1 MELVPI
7 QLKPCACPNASNSP
21 DAILSFDTD
30 KIANYKDLLAK
41 VIPFMKSDNIL
52 EKRAAYDLNILL
64 KCRINKTNN
73 TVIMYLQ
80 DALDHL
86 IQHFMPDLNSLIN
99 NQIDLEKYHNQGYEL
114 LHDLVLVIMQTV
126 MNKRKIEEFR
136 QFCLQI

>member
-1 MELVPI
+1 MKELVPI
-7 QLKPCACPNASNSP
+7 NSPIASNSP
-21 DAILSFDTD
+21 DAILSEIDD

-41 VIPFMKSDNIL
+41 VIPFTKSTNVL

-64 KCRINKTNN
+64 KCGINKTNN

-86 IQHFMPDLNSLIN
+86 IKHFMPELNNLIN
-99 NQIDLEKYHNQGYEL
+99 NQINLDDYQNQGYAL
-114 LHDLVLVIMQTV
+114 LHDLVVVIMRTV
-126 MNKRKIEEFR
+126 MHKTKVEEFK

>member
-7 QLKPCACPNASNSP
+7 ITNSPSASNSP
-21 DAILSFDTD
+21 NAILSEVDD

-41 VIPFMKSDNIL
+41 VIPFTKSENVL

-64 KCRINKTNN
+64 KCGINKTNN
-73 TVIMYLQ
+73 TVIIYLS

-86 IQHFMPDLNSLIN
+86 IKHFIPDLNNLIN
-99 NQIDLEKYHNQGYEL
+99 NQVNLDDYQDQGYAL
-114 LHDLVLVIMQTV
+114 LHDLVVVIMQTV
-126 MNKRKIEEFR
+126 MHKRNVEEFK

>member
-7 QLKPCACPNASNSP
+7 NSPIASNSP
-21 DAILSFDTD
+21 DAILSEIDD

-41 VIPFMKSDNIL
+41 VIPFTKSTNVL

-64 KCRINKTNN
+64 KCGINKTNN

-86 IQHFMPDLNSLIN
+86 IKHFMPELNNLIN
-99 NQIDLEKYHNQGYEL
+99 NQINLDDYQNQGYAL
-114 LHDLVLVIMQTV
+114 LHDLVVVIMRTV
-126 MNKRKIEEFR
+126 MHKTKVEEFK

>member
-7 QLKPCACPNASNSP
+7 ISNSP
-21 DAILSFDTD
+21 IAINSPNAILSSDTD
-30 KIANYKDLLAK
+30 KITIYKDLLAK
-41 VIPFMKSDNIL
+41 VFPFTKSDNIL

-64 KCRINKTNN
+64 KCGINKTNN
-73 TVIMYLQ
+73 TVIMYIQ

-86 IQHFMPDLNSLIN
+86 IQHFMPDLNCLIN
-99 NQIDLEKYHNQGYEL
+99 NQINLDDYNNQGYGL

-126 MNKRKIEEFR
+126 MHKKKIEEFR

>member
-7 QLKPCACPNASNSP
+7 NSPIASNSP
-21 DAILSFDTD
+21 DAILSEIDD

-41 VIPFMKSDNIL
+41 VIPFTKSTNVL

-64 KCRINKTNN
+64 KCGINKTNN
-73 TVIMYLQ
+73 KVIMYLQ

-86 IQHFMPDLNSLIN
+86 IKHFMPELNNLIN
-99 NQIDLEKYHNQGYEL
+99 NQINLDDYQNQGYAL
-114 LHDLVLVIMQTV
+114 LHDLVVVIMRTV
-126 MNKRKIEEFR
+126 MNKNKVEEFK

>member
-7 QLKPCACPNASNSP
+7 NSPIASNSP
-21 DAILSFDTD
+21 DAILSEIDD

-41 VIPFMKSDNIL
+41 VIPFTKSTNVL

-64 KCRINKTNN
+64 KCGINKTNN

-86 IQHFMPDLNSLIN
+86 IKHFMPELNNLIN
-99 NQIDLEKYHNQGYEL
+99 NQINLDDYQNQGYAL
-114 LHDLVLVIMQTV
+114 LHDLVVVIMRPV
-126 MNKRKIEEFR
+126 MHKTKVEEFK

>member
-7 QLKPCACPNASNSP
+7 NSPIASNSP
-21 DAILSFDTD
+21 NAILSEIDD
-30 KIANYKDLLAK
+30 KITNYKDLLAK
-41 VIPFMKSDNIL
+41 VIPFTKSTNVL

-64 KCRINKTNN
+64 KCGINKTNN

-86 IQHFMPDLNSLIN
+86 IKHFMPELNNLIN
-99 NQIDLEKYHNQGYEL
+99 NQINLDDYQNQGCAL
-114 LHDLVLVIMQTV
+114 LHDLVVVIMRTV
-126 MNKRKIEEFR
+126 MHKTKVEEFK